1 VLVPAAASSSSY
13 TRTAEKQPANTAP
26 KTQVKR
32 VASSS
37 ERLREQRKRQHGRQK
52 HEAGPTWRPAP
63 EQPRRETTEKA
74 RPTHMNIHARFCEKS
89 WKMRLVEKT
98 AVMPIAATAI
108 PNPWTM
114 KLNTLPQGQEGG
126 MQSSEFRVYSSQNN
140 SKPLLTEPTHVVPI
154 AGGAAHNTMDSARR
168 TPKTIVSGNNTD
180 LKRPVAVAARR
191 GEKTRI
197 HVGTPPPP

>member
-1 VLVPAAASSSSY
+1 MLVPAAASSSSY

-140 SKPLLTEPTHVVPI
+140 SKPLR
-154 AGGAAHNTMDSARR
+154 D
-168 TPKTIVSGNNTD
+168 
-180 LKRPVAVAARR
+180 
-191 GEKTRI
+191 
-197 HVGTPPPP
+197 